1 MLVATVVLSVVLAG
15 MLGFSARAKLVH
27 DPTVMRTM
35 RTVGVSDQ
43 MVRVLA
49 YLEIAGAV
57 GLLVGVVVPWIGTL
71 AAACVVFYFLGALV
85 AHLRVNDRDVVP
97 AVVLLVLAVAVVYLR
112 SQTA

>member
-1 MLVATVVLSVVLAG
+1 MLVATVVLSVLLAA

-27 DPTVMRTM
+27 DPSVMGTM

-57 GLLVGVVVPWIGTL
+57 GLLVGIAVPWVGTL
-71 AAACVVFYFLGALV
+71 AAACVVFYSLGALV
-85 AHLRVNDRDVVP
+85 AHLRVNDRNVVP
-97 AVVLLVLAVAVVYLR
+97 AAVLLLVAVAVLVLR
-112 SQTA
+112 A

>member
-1 MLVATVVLSVVLAG
+1 MLVATVVLSVVLAA
-15 MLGFSARAKLVH
+15 MLAFSARAKLVH
-27 DPTVMRTM
+27 DPSVMRTM
-35 RTVGVSDQ
+35 RTVGVSDEA
-43 MVRVLA
+43 VRVLA

-57 GLLVGVVVPWIGTL
+57 GLLVGIGVPWVGSL

-97 AVVLLVLAVAVVYLR
+97 AAVLLLVAVAVVVLR

>member
-1 MLVATVVLSVVLAG
+1 VLIATVVLSVVLAA

-27 DPTVMRTM
+27 DPSVMRTM
-35 RTVGVSDQ
+35 RTVGVSDRL
-43 MVRVLA
+43 VRVLA

-57 GLLVGVVVPWIGTL
+57 GLLVGIGLAWIGAL

-85 AHLRVNDRDVVP
+85 AHVRVSDRDVVP
-97 AVVLLVLAVAVVYLR
+97 AAVLLLLAVAVIVLR